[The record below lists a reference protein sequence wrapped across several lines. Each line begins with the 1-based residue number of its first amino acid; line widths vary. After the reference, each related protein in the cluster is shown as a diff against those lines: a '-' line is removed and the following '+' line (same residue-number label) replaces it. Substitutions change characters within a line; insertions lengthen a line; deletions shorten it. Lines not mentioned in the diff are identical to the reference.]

1 MVRCVQCPAQA
12 EDTFVIAAN
21 DALHFFAL
29 IVICSDSWS
38 LLHFILF
45 HLLYNFMIL
54 LILFL
59 VCDCSHGPV
68 LLRAGAGRPC
78 DAAQQGSSRNDQ
90 TSLHDLNCLKMKK
103 IEKFFGLCLYF
114 WRVPCPA
121 WGWAARC
128 RATWRTGWGWRPGRW
143 RSGGRRPGW
152 SRSPPPATMVPAPC
166 PHAEPA
172 QLFAWFL
179 LVWKSGWMPKYKNI
193 CIH

>member
-1 MVRCVQCPAQA
+1 
-12 EDTFVIAAN
+12 
-21 DALHFFAL
+21 
-29 IVICSDSWS
+29 
-38 LLHFILF
+38 
-45 HLLYNFMIL
+45 MIL

-59 VCDCSHGPV
+59 VYDCSHGPV

-90 TSLHDLNCLKMKK
+90 TFLHDLNCLKMKK

-128 RATWRTGWGWRPGRW
+128 RATWRTGCGWRPGRW

-152 SRSPPPATMVPAPC
+152 SRSPPPGTMVPAPC
-166 PHAEPA
+166 PHYLPG
-172 QLFAWFL
+172 FCWFGSL
-179 LVWKSGWMPKYKNI
+179 DGCLTTKIFVYTKNI
-193 CIH
+193 CACVSCPVSSVRCGWAVSNCP